1 MGSKSILRFGPYED
15 PRDYSGW
22 PRGVLQLRSAWEKE
36 AEIAESGEDRGSH
49 CVGSDR
55 RALLELRARTIGH
68 GLAVS
73 EPILP
78 GGQLAMK
85 TGEETSRPPKGW
97 DTNRD
102 AHC

>member
-15 PRDYSGW
+15 PGDYSGW

-55 RALLELRARTIGH
+55 SALLELRVRT
-68 GLAVS
+68 LEKEVRNS
-73 EPILP
+73 
-78 GGQLAMK
+78 M
-85 TGEETSRPPKGW
+85 GW
-97 DTNRD
+97 PYQSQYCPEDNWR
-102 AHC
+102 